1 MRRRRQRGGV
11 CSLTIVTTRTAIV
24 TGSAQGIGRAAAEA
38 LVGSGHRVYGVDVKP
53 QDDAGFEVVTADL
66 SEADACRRIVADI
79 GAVDVLVNNAAILV
93 EKSVEEITDEE
104 FDRTIAINLRAP
116 FVLSVESARG
126 MAERGW
132 GRIVN
137 VSSVGARTGGI
148 SQSCAYSASKAGMV
162 SITKNFARNYGPYG
176 VTANAILPGAIATPM
191 ALGQFAKDPD
201 LEQRVISANPLGR
214 LGEGSEVANVIA
226 FLASDDAGY
235 INGASIDVNGGWF
248 MA

>member
-1 MRRRRQRGGV
+1 M
-11 CSLTIVTTRTAIV
+11 CSFTIVTRRTAIV

-38 LVGSGHRVYGVDVKP
+38 LVASGHRVYGVDVKR
-53 QDDAGFEVVTADL
+53 QDDADFEVVTADL

-93 EKSVEEITDEE
+93 EKSVDEISDEE
-104 FDRTIAINLRAP
+104 FNLTMAINLRAP
-116 FVLSVESARG
+116 FVLSVESAKG

-148 SQSCAYSASKAGMV
+148 SQSCVYSASKAGMV
-162 SITKNFARNYGPYG
+162 SITKNFARNFGPHG
-176 VTANAILPGAIATPM
+176 VTTNAVLPGAIATPM

-201 LEQRVISANPLGR
+201 LEQHVISTNPLRR
-214 LGEGSEVANVIA
+214 LGEGAEVANVIA
-226 FLASDDAGY
+226 FLASNEAGY
-235 INGASIDVNGGWF
+235 INGASIDVNGGWV